1 MVSERKR
8 VQTRLTREVPRSRCG
23 WPWQD
28 GVEGTREGG
37 ASARQ
42 QQRARSGSRGVGTVF
57 PSLSGTYAVTLVFSC
72 SLLDVANDFSSSS
85 LLILL
90 CLLAAQSLI

>member
-1 MVSERKR
+1 MVSERKPGANLPHPGGAAESL
-8 VQTRLTREVPRSRCG
+8 RLALAGRRG
-23 WPWQD
+23 
-28 GVEGTREGG
+28 GHREGG

-42 QQRARSGSRGVGTVF
+42 QRRARSGSRGVGTVF